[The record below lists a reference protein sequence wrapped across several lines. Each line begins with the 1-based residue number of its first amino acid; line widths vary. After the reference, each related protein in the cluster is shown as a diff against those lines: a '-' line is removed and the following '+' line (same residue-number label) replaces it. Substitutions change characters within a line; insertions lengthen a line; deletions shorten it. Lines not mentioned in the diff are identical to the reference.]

1 MLYFNSHR
9 PTQREEGLGPI
20 PGRSP
25 INTCRMNEVSK
36 EVRKQIS
43 SDKILTVDLIHFLK
57 PSTLP

>member
-1 MLYFNSHR
+1 MLYFNSYC
-9 PTQREEGLGPI
+9 PTQRQEGLGPI
-20 PGRSP
+20 PGWSP